1 MFWAVAA
8 VIISLFCFFPG
19 SPCFADSMLNREV
32 QEHIRTRIES
42 TVFSPEITS
51 GKEIIHAATALR
63 HFYERR
69 DYHSAWIADHEPA
82 PQVESLLQSIRTVYE
97 DGLRPEDYHL
107 RRIEE
112 LLNEVIPHSATP
124 KSVDSRKVADLDLLL
139 TDAFLVLSSHLLS
152 GRINPES
159 FDPEWIANR
168 RGADLSVVLEEA
180 LAGNRIEE
188 TLAELRPPQY
198 GYQALRQELSRYRK
212 IAEAGG
218 WPMIPLGPQ
227 MKKRSRDSRVSILQ
241 ERLTKSGDFDDSA
254 DEGIFGEGLQNAVM
268 RFQKDHGL
276 TPDGIVGPA
285 TLEALTVPVEERMR
299 QIEFNMERWRWLPN
313 DLGNPHILINMAD
326 FHLNVIDNH
335 RQVMTMKIIVGKSYR
350 RTPVFSG
357 MMTYLVL
364 NPVWNVPQKIAIKD
378 KLPLIRNDAHYLVNQ
393 NMRVLR
399 GWGEDEREVDPA
411 TIDWASISPKNFIY
425 HLRQDPGPQNALGR
439 VKFMFPNRFDVY
451 MHDTPNRELFE
462 KTERTFSSG
471 CIRIE
476 NPIDLAE
483 FALRGDPKWT
493 REAILEAIE
502 KGTEQIVKLPRPI
515 YVHLLYWTAFV
526 NEDGA
531 LQFRKDIYG
540 RDRKLDIALKEK
552 APTL

>member
-1 MFWAVAA
+1 MFMAVTAG
-8 VIISLFCFFPG
+8 IMLLFSFFIG
-19 SPCFADSMLNREV
+19 FPCLADSMLNREV
-32 QEHIRTRIES
+32 QEHIRIDIES
-42 TVFSPEITS
+42 TVLSPEIIN
-51 GKEIIHAATALR
+51 GKEIIHAVAALR
-63 HFYERR
+63 QFYKRR
-69 DYHSAWIADHEPA
+69 DYQCAWITNRGPV

-107 RRIEE
+107 GEIEE
-112 LLNEVIPHSATP
+112 LENQVVSHFGEP
-124 KSVDSRKVADLDLLL
+124 KSVEPRKLADLDLLL

-180 LAGNRIEE
+180 LMGNRVEE

-218 WPMIPLGPQ
+218 WPMIPPGPKL
-227 MKKRSRDSRVSILQ
+227 KKGSRDPRVSILR

-254 DEGIFGEGLQNAVM
+254 DEDIYDERLERAVV

-285 TLEALTVPVEERMR
+285 TLEALNVPVEERIR
-299 QIEFNMERWRWLPN
+299 QIELNMERWRWLPN

-326 FHLNVIDNH
+326 FHLNVIDN
-335 RQVMTMKIIVGKSYR
+335 RQKLMTMKIIVGKSYR

-357 MMTYLVL
+357 NMTYLVL
-364 NPVWNVPQKIAIKD
+364 NPVWNVPQNIAIKD
-378 KLPLIRNDAHYLVNQ
+378 KLPLIRNDAHYLATQ

-399 GWGEDEREVDPA
+399 GWGEDESEVDPA
-411 TIDWASISPKNFIY
+411 TIDWASISTKNFIY
-425 HLRQDPGPQNALGR
+425 HLRQEPGPQNPLGR

-451 MHDTPNRELFE
+451 IHDTPNRELFE

-483 FALRGDPKWT
+483 FALRDDPKWT
-493 REAILEAIE
+493 RETILAAMD
-502 KGTEQIVKLPRPI
+502 KGSQQIVKLPRAI
-515 YVHLLYWTAFV
+515 CVHLLYWTAFV
-526 NEDGA
+526 DDDGT

-540 RDRKLDIALKEK
+540 RDRKLDMALKEK
-552 APTL
+552 APTF